1 MPMRRLIR
9 AFLAL
14 ALATFAQLA
23 AAQSYPTK
31 PVRLIVPFAPGG
43 GSDFI
48 ARLVAQKLGERL
60 GQPVV
65 VENRPGAGGTLGAE
79 LAVKSPPDGYT
90 LLLCPASYTV
100 NANLYKLA
108 FDPVND
114 ITPIV
119 QLATGP
125 CVVTVH
131 PSVPANTLADLVAL
145 AKKDPDRL
153 SFASPGNG
161 SHGHVSTEYLLHTAG
176 IKAVHVPYKGTG
188 PALNDTIAGNVQFML
203 GSVATT
209 LQHVKSGRLRGLA
222 VTTAK
227 RISAAPELPTVAEA
241 GYPAY
246 EVTNWH
252 GILGPKG
259 LPREIVERVNRGVNE
274 VLKTDE
280 VRKLLA
286 TDGLE
291 PAGGTPEEFAVV
303 LKSEVARWKRVVD
316 QARVKID

>member
-1 MPMRRLIR
+1 
-9 AFLAL
+9 
-14 ALATFAQLA
+14 
-23 AAQSYPTK
+23 
-31 PVRLIVPFAPGG
+31 
-43 GSDFI
+43 
-48 ARLVAQKLGERL
+48 
-60 GQPVV
+60 
-65 VENRPGAGGTLGAE
+65 
-79 LAVKSPPDGYT
+79 
-90 LLLCPASYTV
+90 V

-125 CVVTVH
+125 YVVTVH

-145 AKKDPDRL
+145 AKKDPDKL

-176 IKAVHVPYKGTG
+176 IKAVHIPYKGTG

-222 VTTAK
+222 VTTPK
-227 RISAAPELPTVAEA
+227 RIGAAPELPTVAEA
-241 GYPAY
+241 GYPSY

-259 LPREIVERVNRGVNE
+259 LPKEIVERVNRGVNE
-274 VLKTDE
+274 VLKTEE

>member
-1 MPMRRLIR
+1 
-9 AFLAL
+9 
-14 ALATFAQLA
+14 
-23 AAQSYPTK
+23 
-31 PVRLIVPFAPGG
+31 
-43 GSDFI
+43 
-48 ARLVAQKLGERL
+48 
-60 GQPVV
+60 
-65 VENRPGAGGTLGAE
+65 
-79 LAVKSPPDGYT
+79 
-90 LLLCPASYTV
+90 
-100 NANLYKLA
+100 
-108 FDPVND
+108 
-114 ITPIV
+114 
-119 QLATGP
+119 
-125 CVVTVH
+125 
-131 PSVPANTLADLVAL
+131 
-145 AKKDPDRL
+145 
-153 SFASPGNG
+153 
-161 SHGHVSTEYLLHTAG
+161 
-176 IKAVHVPYKGTG
+176 
-188 PALNDTIAGNVQFML
+188 
-203 GSVATT
+203 
-209 LQHVKSGRLRGLA
+209 VKSGRLRGLA

-316 QARVKID
+316 RARVKID